1 MLTMC
6 TQVMKKDLHIRISP
20 RRLNKL
26 RLIAVEQDKTMT
38 QVVEGLLDS
47 LPEPKNTTVT
57 KVTN

>member
-1 MLTMC
+1 MC